1 VGSSR
6 PCAEHGGVFATTV
19 LGLVVAACGPGSSAS
34 SSPASIRPPA
44 TPSLGC
50 GTPATPGSTGYLLH
64 FNGAD
69 RTYVV
74 HVPKS
79 YNADRPTPLVL
90 ALHDAG
96 DSDSA
101 FEVYIGLDATANHN
115 RFLVVYPNGSIPY
128 ESGWVWSVPGDDAP
142 AEEPG
147 SSTTPVDVAF
157 LTALV
162 SYVEKTYCVDERRVY
177 ALGLSSGARMAD
189 VLACDDPTVFAAVAP
204 VSGLR
209 IPMPCLSTRPLPI
222 ITFHGTDDTTLP
234 YDGSDGPTWTY
245 SVPEAASLWASHNGC
260 RPSPQISHSA
270 DAPERAIIST
280 YEGCRDDG
288 TVQLYT
294 IEGGLH
300 DWPGSPF
307 GGEPDAPDADAII
320 WSFFAGHPLPASQQ
334 G

>member
-1 VGSSR
+1 MRRASR
-6 PCAEHGGVFATTV
+6 VIATT
-19 LGLVVAACGPGSSAS
+19 LLSLVAAACGSGTTTPSPPAS
-34 SSPASIRPPA
+34 SLGSPAI
-44 TPSLGC
+44 PSPGC
-50 GTPATPGSTGYLLH
+50 GTPESPGSTGYLWLS
-64 FNGAD
+64 NGED
-69 RTYVV
+69 RGYVV

-79 YNADRPTPLVL
+79 YAEGRPSPLVL

-101 FEVYIGLDATANHN
+101 FEVYIGLDTTANHN
-115 RFLVVYPNGSIPY
+115 GFLVVYPNGSIPY
-128 ESGWVWSVPGDDAP
+128 ETGWVWSVPGSNAP

-147 SSTTPVDVAF
+147 SSTTPIDVGF

-162 SYVEKTYCVDERRVY
+162 AHLEEKYCVDERRVY

-189 VLACDDPTVFAAVAP
+189 VLACDDPTIFGAVAP

-209 IPMPCLSTRPLPI
+209 IPMPCLSTRPVPI
-222 ITFHGTDDTTLP
+222 ISFHGTDDTTLP
-234 YDGSDGPTWTY
+234 YEGSDGPTWTY

-260 RPSPQISHSA
+260 RASPQIFDTTH
-270 DAPERAIIST
+270 APEKAMVST
-280 YEGCRDDG
+280 YTACRDDA

-294 IEGGLH
+294 IEGGGH

-307 GGEPDAPDADAII
+307 GGEPEGPDADAII
-320 WSFFAGHPLPASQQ
+320 WSFFAGHPLQPSQK